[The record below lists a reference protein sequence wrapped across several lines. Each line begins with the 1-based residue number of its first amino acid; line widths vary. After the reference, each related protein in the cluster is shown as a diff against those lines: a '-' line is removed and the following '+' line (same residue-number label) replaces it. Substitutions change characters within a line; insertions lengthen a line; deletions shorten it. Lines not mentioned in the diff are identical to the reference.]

1 MSCKQFFQKERKRK
15 QKGLTAAG
23 LIFLVFTI
31 ALILTGCS
39 RDPFGFLPK
48 GEKEKESSTV
58 SSEAE
63 AKNSVTFQ
71 SSHSEV
77 PDEESGSSSEDF
89 IFPEYSGE
97 PYVVLNNNVP
107 GFTEED
113 LVSIT
118 GENYSDLDPFGRCGK
133 AEARLERSMMPGEDR
148 GEIGEIRP
156 SGWNQE
162 KYPGL
167 VDSEPPF
174 LYNRCHLIAYGLTG
188 QNANE
193 KNLITG
199 TRYLNVEGMLPFERQ
214 VIYHLYRPGVHVLYR
229 VIPRFYGDE
238 LVARGVEM
246 EAFSIEDDG
255 AGLSFHVY
263 VFNVQPG
270 VEIDYADGSSR
281 RIDEFQAE
289 NP

>member
-1 MSCKQFFQKERKRK
+1 MPAVRILFA
-15 QKGLTAAG
+15 LAA
-23 LIFLVFTI
+23 
-31 ALILTGCS
+31 ALILCGCS
-39 RDPFGFLPK
+39 FNPFGLWQK
-48 GEKEKESSTV
+48 GADET
-58 SSEAE
+58 
-63 AKNSVTFQ
+63 
-71 SSHSEV
+71 EV
-77 PDEESGSSSEDF
+77 MIASPEGF
-89 IFPEYSGE
+89 AFPEYTGE

-107 GFTEED
+107 DFTEED
-113 LVSIT
+113 LASLS
-118 GENYSDLDPFGRCGK
+118 GESFSEQDSLGRCGP
-133 AEARLERSMMPGEDR
+133 AAARLDRSMMPSEER

-156 SGWNQE
+156 SGWNQA

-167 VDSEPPF
+167 VDSDPPF

-214 VIYHLYRPGVHVLYR
+214 TIYYLYRPGVHVLYR
-229 VIPRFYGDE
+229 VTPRFYGDE

-246 EAFSIEDDG
+246 EAYSVEDEG

-270 VEIDYADGSSR
+270 VEIDYSDGSSR
-281 RIDEFQAE
+281 RSTY
-289 NP
+289 